1 MYIRFSI
8 QLLPLKW
15 YHEYFPMSFKILQ
28 KNCINFCM
36 IFHFIVTLKFIQPF
50 HYGWTFE
57 LLPSNCN
64 EHLCTYKSLSQFY
77 FFGRHFKKRNYRSSI
92 RNIFM
97 SLGTSSTIVFQKD
110 NASFHSQKN
119 VLPSSSTHIKNED

>member
-1 MYIRFSI
+1 MVGHLSCFQVTAMNIFV
-8 QLLPLKW
+8 
-15 YHEYFPMSFKILQ
+15 H
-28 KNCINFCM
+28 INLC
-36 IFHFIVTLKFIQPF
+36 
-50 HYGWTFE
+50 
-57 LLPSNCN
+57 PS
-64 EHLCTYKSLSQFY
+64 FY

-119 VLPSSSTHIKNED
+119 VLPSSSTRIKNED